1 MAHGLYPPCLVA
13 VRRPSCAVSWLV
25 SLLAVQVGR
34 VDKVVTASNRFSS
47 GRPCMSAPAEGV
59 STWTNRSSDSQLP
72 HHLGS
77 LSMYFATRFVPD
89 ARREGVWRHLASY
102 LKRWLPAEGA
112 LLDLGAGY
120 ADLANAAP
128 CARRVAFDLRPDL
141 GDYTATGVEAE
152 IGDVTDLSRFADATF
167 DAVFASNLLEHLDW
181 PQLERCV
188 DEVVRVL
195 KPGGN
200 FIAVQPNFRLN
211 PGRYF
216 DDFTH
221 RTIFTD
227 ESLPDFLAS
236 RGLAPE
242 HCEARFLPLTMKS
255 RLSFGHRLVPLYLR
269 LPWRPL
275 AGQMLVVA
283 RHT

>member
-1 MAHGLYPPCLVA
+1 
-13 VRRPSCAVSWLV
+13 
-25 SLLAVQVGR
+25 
-34 VDKVVTASNRFSS
+34 
-47 GRPCMSAPAEGV
+47 
-59 STWTNRSSDSQLP
+59 
-72 HHLGS
+72 
-77 LSMYFATRFVPD
+77 MYFATRFVPD
-89 ARREGVWRHLASY
+89 ARRKRVWRHLARY
-102 LKRWLPAEGA
+102 LQRWMPADGS

-120 ADLANAAP
+120 ADLANAAK
-128 CARRVAFDLRPDL
+128 CTRRVAFDLRPDL
-141 GDYTATGVEAE
+141 GDYTEAGVEAE
-152 IGDVTDLSRFADATF
+152 VGDVTDMGRFADASF
-167 DAVFASNLLEHLDW
+167 DTVFASNLLEHLEW

-195 KPGGN
+195 KPGGH

-236 RGLAPE
+236 RGLQLA
-242 HCEARFLPLTMKS
+242 HREARLLPLTMRS
-255 RLSFGHRLVPLYLR
+255 RLSFGHRLVPVYLR
-269 LPWRPL
+269 LPYRPF

-283 RHT
+283 RHI